1 MNKIVKLGLGLFF
14 AFAVAACGDDK
25 TAPEAPTA
33 PVVQQDVATYELI
46 QPGVSISMTLYGEND
61 KVVKQTT
68 NSTIEYTAIGAQ
80 DADQAKKILAEITNN
95 TDYAALEGVTYSMT
109 YGDTSAQESIEVDLT
124 KADLKKLAE
133 LPGSAFDGDPSQGIS
148 FKATGMLLEQ
158 SGFSKVE

>member
-1 MNKIVKLGLGLFF
+1 MNKIVKFGLGLFL
-14 AFAVAACGDDK
+14 AVAVAACGDDK
-25 TAPEAPTA
+25 AKAPEI
-33 PVVQQDVATYELI
+33 VQQDIATYELE

-68 NSTIEYTAIGAQ
+68 NSTIEYSAIGAA
-80 DADQAKKILAEITNN
+80 DAEQAKKILAEITNN
-95 TDYAALEGVTYSMT
+95 TDYAAIEGVTYSMN
-109 YGDTSAQESIEVDLT
+109 YGDTSAKESIEVDLT

-148 FKATGMLLEQ
+148 FKATGILLEQ